1 MVPGRVARVR
11 QPADAPY
18 PSEPLTRSVSQSH
31 IAVTLGPL
39 TLRHLFR
46 PLQITATAGTLA
58 VVKLAGYLRVSTNG
72 QAEDGLG
79 LDIQAESIRS
89 WAKSEGH
96 RLVAS
101 YDDAGVSGA
110 KELDD
115 RPGLAEALG
124 AIKSG
129 TAKGIVVYRLD
140 RLARDL
146 VLQEQLLAEVRRLGG
161 QVFTTSAGEAG
172 YLDDDPTDPSRKLIR
187 QILGAVA
194 EYERSL
200 IALRLQTGR
209 RHKASRGGYAY
220 GAPGY
225 GQRAVDGE
233 LVVDKDEQK
242 VVTEM
247 RKLRRKGLSYRQIAA
262 QLDAAGWKPKRG
274 ESWHPHT
281 VNRILQRVSG

>member
-1 MVPGRVARVR
+1 MK
-11 QPADAPY
+11 
-18 PSEPLTRSVSQSH
+18 
-31 IAVTLGPL
+31 
-39 TLRHLFR
+39 
-46 PLQITATAGTLA
+46 
-58 VVKLAGYLRVSTNG
+58 VVGYARVSTNG

-79 LDIQAESIRS
+79 LPIQADTIRA
-89 WAKSEGH
+89 WAKSQGH
-96 RLVAS
+96 RLVTT
-101 YDDAGVSGA
+101 YEDAGASGA
-110 KELDD
+110 KELDN
-115 RPGLAEALG
+115 RPGLVEALG
-124 AIKSG
+124 AIKTG
-129 TAKGIVVYRLD
+129 KAKGVVVARLD

-172 YLDDDPTDPSRKLIR
+172 YLEDDPTDPSRKLIR

-209 RHKASRGGYAY
+209 RHKANRGGYAY

-242 VVTEM
+242 VVQEM
-247 RKLRRKGLSYRQIAA
+247 KKLRRKG
-262 QLDAAGWKPKRG
+262 
-274 ESWHPHT
+274 
-281 VNRILQRVSG
+281 